1 MSSSPLDNSKIN
13 NENDNFQNIN
23 RPLRDN
29 EEEINDNDYN
39 NDNDNHID
47 NENHNNNDNHN
58 DNENHND
65 NDDHNDDNNYNI
77 EKEYADIIDNSQ
89 DNFSN
94 TNKDSQPIYP
104 PKNLNDDYPYYFKY
118 SNSTKGDVFHKTRKF
133 FPSYNKEY
141 QINQLNE
148 IFNNKNKE
156 NNPNLNM
163 IEDINNN
170 NSLNYKTPLIK
181 ENNYYNY
188 MNNKTSIDLE
198 YNYLKNLHNKET
210 ANKENIYYNNNNNLN
225 NTNIISPIKIENGC
239 LNKNINKIA
248 IISKENSYKN
258 LSVEKKDNRDNKDLN
273 YNYFCDKFD
282 FSDTLNNRK
291 NKSNYEDIN
300 NNFITAD
307 KINIDFHSE
316 ERLPKDIIK
325 NNKEYLINHEIKN
338 IAFMF
343 KKINF
348 QNASP
353 EPCLIKN
360 KYAELF

>member
-13 NENDNFQNIN
+13 NENDKFQDIN
-23 RPLRDN
+23 SPLPDN
-29 EEEINDNDYN
+29 EEEIDDNDN
-39 NDNDNHID
+39 NDN
-47 NENHNNNDNHN
+47 
-58 DNENHND
+58 
-65 NDDHNDDNNYNI
+65 NNYNI
-77 EKEYADIIDNSQ
+77 EKENGDIVEDAQ

-94 TNKDSQPIYP
+94 TNKEVSQPIYS

-148 IFNNKNKE
+148 IFNNKNEEKI
-156 NNPNLNM
+156 PNVHMN
-163 IEDINNN
+163 EDINYNYNN
-170 NSLNYKTPLIK
+170 TLNYKTPIIR

-188 MNNKTSIDLE
+188 MDNKAPNGLE
-198 YNYLKNLHNKET
+198 FNYLKNDENKEIT
-210 ANKENIYYNNNNNLN
+210 NKENIYYNNNIENTNT
-225 NTNIISPIKIENGC
+225 NTNIINPIKIENDC
-239 LNKNINKIA
+239 FDKNINKNLTINR
-248 IISKENSYKN
+248 ENNYNN
-258 LSVEKKDNRDNKDLN
+258 LNIEVKEKKNLN
-273 YNYFCDKFD
+273 YNYLCDKFN

-291 NKSNYEDIN
+291 NKSNYEEIN

-307 KINIDFHSE
+307 KVNIDINSE
-316 ERLPKDIIK
+316 DRLPKDIIQ
-325 NNKEYLINHEIKN
+325 NNKDYLINHEIKN
-338 IAFMF
+338 VAFMF

-348 QNASP
+348 QNASS

>member
-23 RPLRDN
+23 SPLRDN
-29 EEEINDNDYN
+29 EEEINDNDNN
-39 NDNDNHID
+39 NDNDD
-47 NENHNNNDNHN
+47 DNHN
-58 DNENHND
+58 
-65 NDDHNDDNNYNI
+65 NNYNI
-77 EKEYADIIDNSQ
+77 ENENKDIIDNSQ
-89 DNFSN
+89 DNFAN
-94 TNKDSQPIYP
+94 TNKEVSQPVYP

-141 QINQLNE
+141 QMNQLNG
-148 IFNNKNKE
+148 IFNNQNEE
-156 NNPNLNM
+156 NNPNLNT
-163 IEDINNN
+163 IEDINYN
-170 NSLNYKTPLIK
+170 NSLNYKTLLNR

-188 MNNKTSIDLE
+188 MKNKTPIDLE
-198 YNYLKNLHNKET
+198 YNYLKNLDNKVT
-210 ANKENIYYNNNNNLN
+210 DNKENIYYNNNINLN
-225 NTNIISPIKIENGC
+225 NTNIISPFKNGNGC
-239 LNKNINKIA
+239 LNKNINKVA
-248 IISKENSYKN
+248 TISKENNYKN
-258 LSVEKKDNRDNKDLN
+258 LNIEKKDNKNLN
-273 YNYFCDKFD
+273 YNYFCDFN

-316 ERLPKDIIK
+316 ERLPKDSIK

-338 IAFMF
+338 LAFIF